1 MKPTSALLIFSLC
14 AASCLAL
21 RQTRSLNGLEVA
33 SNFSSSK
40 LPMMLNIPQYKRD
53 CWQKRPVYPSL
64 LQNSKDPGAGL
75 EPFTPYE
82 LVLKD
87 GFMPIDCVK
96 DKLFLNGD
104 KFGDGKFSYNLEN
117 VSNVSIIHYT
127 EIVPKEDR
135 KPMTQKVCFEF
146 CRTVPEMGFF
156 GIFMGRDC
164 YCTPY
169 YKMVADDS
177 SMCDQL
183 CEGDTTLVCG
193 GKSKSSIFSMHMCS
207 STASELKKAE
217 ISTNRLVGNL
227 QGREALAHS
236 LSKKMQAAAELNQKI
251 FGKAGDPASSDLMQM
266 AKVFAGELEETVVA
280 AQRVTHALDGMV
292 KGARKME
299 KDDFDKSDT
308 VTAAERLMESM
319 DKEDD
324 EGIVKGKAL
333 GKVIK
338 LAYPGEEELGAA
350 AQYYPVMYFVDK
362 KYTETMTT
370 CKGPLVDKPIVGE
383 SIDGCASAC
392 DAEIHNCVG
401 FMYYG
406 TGDASLCFLYSG
418 FESAMYWTG
427 CHGAPEKKEF
437 LQIQE
442 KSSSGMTIA
451 PWGCGDTVSLAWQSQ
466 TKDLPSGE
474 KETSIQRLNT
484 TTGEYE
490 LVFKIPTSR
499 TKPNDFRNIN
509 SCAIN
514 PKDGILYCSMQI
526 NNAGSFLVRIDAQQ
540 VGFVSKL
547 PEWQYSGTFDKDGNY
562 YCNGAKSWSVVTG
575 VANMATHSSLGELS
589 GSPFTENFVTENSM
603 GADMVSFEADFNNA
617 GVGTYIMTVED
628 KSATLIRVSPTPYVT
643 TTLRASG
650 LPSGKTWASGWTY
663 KSSVFFAAE
672 DGSGV
677 YQLQLSSVNLLSKT
691 LSFVKE
697 GKSAALEWNDG
708 FSCPDSI
715 SPFNPT
721 LPPDPTPYTPPVTTT
736 TTERREGEGGPQPTT
751 TTAAPTKPPPKVGQV
766 RCMAKLSKFEGTTL
780 KPNPS
785 GKCKQCM
792 KKLVN
797 AQRCYE

>member
-1 MKPTSALLIFSLC
+1 MKPTTALLIFSLC
-14 AASCLAL
+14 AASCQAL
-21 RQTRSLNGLEVA
+21 RQTRSLNGLDVA

-64 LQNSKDPGAGL
+64 LQNGKNPGAGL

-104 KFGDGKFSYNLEN
+104 KFGDGKFSYNLAN

-146 CRTVPEMGFF
+146 CRTVPEMSFF

-164 YCTPY
+164 YCAPF

-207 STASELKKAE
+207 STASDLKKAE
-217 ISTNRLVGNL
+217 ISSNRLLGDL
-227 QGREALAHS
+227 KGRETLAHT
-236 LSKKMQAAAELNQKI
+236 LSKKMQAAADLNQKI

-266 AKVFAGELEETVVA
+266 AKVFAGELEETVTA
-280 AQRVTHALDGMV
+280 AMRVTSSLDGMV
-292 KGARKME
+292 KDARKME

-308 VTAAERLMESM
+308 VTAAERLMEKM
-319 DKEDD
+319 DEEDD
-324 EGIVKGKAL
+324 EGIIKDKAL

-338 LAYPGEEELGAA
+338 LAHPGEEELGAA
-350 AQYYPVMYFVDK
+350 HQYYPVMYFVDK

-427 CHGAPEKKEF
+427 CHEAPEKKEF
-437 LQIQE
+437 LQIQQN
-442 KSSSGMTIA
+442 SSGGMTIE
-451 PWGCGDTVSLAWQSQ
+451 PWNCGETVSLAWQSQ
-466 TKDLPSGE
+466 TKDMPDGS
-474 KETSIQRLNT
+474 KETSIQALNVKS
-484 TTGEYE
+484 GEYE
-490 LVFKIPTSR
+490 LVFKIPPSR
-499 TKPNDFRNIN
+499 TKPAFRNIN

-514 PKDGILYCSMQI
+514 PQDGILYCSMQI
-526 NNAGSFLVRIDAQQ
+526 NNAGSFLVRIDSQQ
-540 VGFVSKL
+540 VGFVCKL
-547 PEWQYSGTFDKDGNY
+547 PLWQYSGTFDKDGNY
-562 YCNGAKSWSVVTG
+562 YCNGAKSWSVVSG
-575 VANMATHSSLGELS
+575 VTKMATQPSLYDLS
-589 GSPFTENFVTENSM
+589 GSPFTENYVKENSM
-603 GADMVSFEADFNNA
+603 GADMVSFEADLGEGTA
-617 GVGTYIMTVED
+617 TYIMTVEGS
-628 KSATLIRVSPTPYVT
+628 SAILIRVDDKSYKT

-650 LPSGKTWASGWTY
+650 LPSGKTWASGWSY

-677 YQLQLSSVNLLSKT
+677 YQVDLGSVNLLSKT
-691 LSFVKE
+691 LTFMKE

-708 FSCPDSI
+708 FGCPDLV
-715 SPFNPT
+715 SPFAPT
-721 LPPDPTPYTPPVTTT
+721 IPPKPEPYVPPTTTTT
-736 TTERREGEGGPQPTT
+736 TTEERERNIEYT

-766 RCMAKLSKFEGTTL
+766 KCMAKLSKFEGTTL

>member
-1 MKPTSALLIFSLC
+1 MKPTSALLVFSLC

-21 RQTRSLNGLEVA
+21 RQTRSLNVLDVA

-53 CWQKRPVYPSL
+53 CWQKRPVYSSL
-64 LQNSKDPGAGL
+64 LQNKKDPGAGL

-96 DKLFLNGD
+96 DKLFLEGD

-183 CEGDTTLVCG
+183 CEGDTTLICG

-207 STASELKKAE
+207 STASDLKKAE
-217 ISTNRLVGNL
+217 ISSNRLVGHL
-227 QGREALAHS
+227 QGREALAQS
-236 LSKKMQAAAELNQKI
+236 LADKMQASAELNQKI
-251 FGKAGDPASSDLMQM
+251 FGMAGDPASSDLMQM
-266 AKVFAGELEETVVA
+266 AKVFAGELEESVVA
-280 AQRVTHALDGMV
+280 AARVTHALDGMV
-292 KGARKME
+292 KGAREME

-308 VTAAERLMESM
+308 VTAAERLMEKM
-319 DKEDD
+319 DKEEE
-324 EGIVKGKAL
+324 EGTLKKEAL
-333 GKVIK
+333 GKIIK
-338 LAYPGEEELGAA
+338 LAHPGEEELGSAK
-350 AQYYPVMYFVDK
+350 QYYPVMYFVDK

-418 FESAMYWTG
+418 FKSAMYWTG
-427 CHGAPEKKEF
+427 CHGPAKKEF

-466 TKDLPSGE
+466 TTDAG
-474 KETSIQRLNT
+474 ETSIQRLNT

-490 LVFKIPTSR
+490 LVFNIPTSR
-499 TKPNDFRNIN
+499 TSPEFRSIN

-514 PKDGILYCSMQI
+514 GKDGMLYCSMQI

-575 VANMATHSSLGELS
+575 VANMATQPSLYDLS
-589 GSPFTENFVTENSM
+589 GSPYTENFVTENSM
-603 GADMVSFEADFNNA
+603 GADLVSFEADLNNS
-617 GVGTYIMTVED
+617 GVETYIMTVEGQ
-628 KSATLIRVSPTPYVT
+628 SATLIRVSPLPYMT
-643 TTLRASG
+643 STLRASG

-663 KSSVFFAAE
+663 KSTVFFAAE

-677 YQLQLSSVNLLSKT
+677 YQVDLSSVNLLAKT
-691 LSFVKE
+691 LSFKKE
-697 GKSAALEWNDG
+697 GTSAALVWNDG
-708 FSCPDSI
+708 FSCPDLL
-715 SPFNPT
+715 SPFVPT
-721 LPPDPTPYTPPVTTT
+721 LPPNPTPFDPPTTTTTT
-736 TTERREGEGGPQPTT
+736 TTEEEREREQDPTPPAPT

-766 RCMAKLSKFEGTTL
+766 KCMAKLSKFEGTTL
-780 KPNPS
+780 KPDPS